1 MSQNQPPV
9 VQDNRRFGSRL
20 ADRVFRPR
28 YAGRSALTAISLAMF
43 VGIVS
48 VVAIAFVLTW
58 MNSQNFIPAEIA
70 IALVVILGAL
80 VLVLC
85 VACLSIVLKRLALAD
100 KRYAMGLPDG
110 SIRAIL
116 ALMLVLLFGVVSV
129 FLVGSAQRGGFEGRK
144 LDNLSTAQ
152 VDAIPVDQVLSK
164 VETSD
169 GSGLYDVV
177 LVAAP
182 NESFDDLS
190 KQLLT
195 TLATLV
201 VAIAAFYFGA
211 STVTNAVE
219 TVNPRRPAADDGEGE
234 EITAEEA
241 AKRAEAEKAK
251 AAEAAKRAEAE
262 KAKAAEAAKQPEVDK
277 AKAAEAAEKAQAGEA
292 AEKAQA
298 GEAAKQA
305 AAEKAQAEGTARN
318 ADADTVQT
326 KGAAKTPGAEVPL
339 VSDPVVGTSET
350 AAPVAFPDTEAAAR
364 LARSTQ
370 AFKAV
375 EAMAAAAQ
383 AALAELSRVRVETT
397 DAPGNAATGTAAT
410 GDAATSQAALE
421 TGEAASDQPSGGD
434 TEAETDR
441 GPAGGEGVDELGEDS
456 ATPASS
462 TTSRESTPG
471 TATTED
477 APATEP
483 STQEPPPAA
492 VAEDEGEADSS
503 GEGPDESVGR

>member
-292 AEKAQA
+292 A
-298 GEAAKQA
+298 KQA

-375 EAMAAAAQ
+375 EAMAVAAQ

-441 GPAGGEGVDELGEDS
+441 GPAGGEGVDEHGGDS
-456 ATPASS
+456 ATTASS

-477 APATEP
+477 APAPEP

>member
-251 AAEAAKRAEAE
+251 AAEAAKQA
-262 KAKAAEAAKQPEVDK
+262 EVDK
-277 AKAAEAAEKAQAGEA
+277 AKAAEAAEKAQAE
-292 AEKAQA
+292 
-298 GEAAKQA
+298 EAAKQA
-305 AAEKAQAEGTARN
+305 EAEKAQAEEAARK
-318 ADADTVQT
+318 ADADTAQT
-326 KGAAKTPGAEVPL
+326 EGAAKTPGAEVPL
-339 VSDPVVGTSET
+339 VSDPFVGTSET

-375 EAMAAAAQ
+375 EAMAVAAQ

-397 DAPGNAATGTAAT
+397 EAAGDAATGTAAT
-410 GDAATSQAALE
+410 VTGDAAPSQVGLE
-421 TGEAASDQPSGGD
+421 TGDDEAQQPNGRN
-434 TEAETDR
+434 TEADANRESAAGPGTDEH
-441 GPAGGEGVDELGEDS
+441 GGEN

-462 TTSRESTPG
+462 TTSRESTPD

-477 APATEP
+477 APAPEP